1 MPTFKRHFGPGQ
13 LQFLTSSTYRRARL
27 FESDRMAGAERSSA
41 LRWTFVEVLGRLRTQ
56 MGFLLIGW
64 VLMPDHFHLLIK
76 PEPAES
82 TSRIMQELK
91 KRTAQSILSALSENQ
106 HVPWCGK
113 MLARLR
119 LPPTVHAD
127 SQFRVWQRRYY
138 PFGVYSEKKR
148 LEKLNYMHHNPVK
161 QGLVSSPDEWLWSS
175 FRFYYLND
183 SSVLR
188 MDRLA

>member
-1 MPTFKRHFGPGQ
+1 MPTSKRHFAPGQ

-27 FESDRMAGAERSSA
+27 FASDKFRRS
-41 LRWTFVEVLGRLRTQ
+41 FVEGLAQLRTE

-64 VLMPDHFHLLIK
+64 VLMPDHFHLLTK

-82 TSRIMQELK
+82 TSQIMQELK
-91 KRTAQSILSALSENQ
+91 KRTAQSILSALCENQ
-106 HVPWCGK
+106 NVPWCGK

-127 SQFRVWQRRYY
+127 SRFRVWQRRYY

-148 LEKLNYMHHNPVK
+148 LEKLNYMHNNPVK
-161 QGLVSSPDEWLWSS
+161 QGLVSSPDQWPWSS

-183 SSVLR
+183 SSILS
-188 MDRLA
+188 MDRVG